1 MELLRNKSAMTPQ
14 GQLEGRFLVAMPG
27 MDTDYFSNSIV
38 YVCAHNADGAMGF
51 IVNKPATMSV
61 GELMTHTGIPFRD
74 NRDKTGMARS
84 LGPIRAGGPVDEH
97 RGFVL
102 HSDDY
107 CAGSTIPI
115 SEHVF
120 LTSTLQILKSIASG
134 TGPRRAAVALGYAG
148 WGAGQLERE
157 IRDNCWLTFDGD
169 PEVVFD
175 HNNDAK
181 YDALIARMGIGR
193 ANFIAEAGHA

>member
-1 MELLRNKSAMTPQ
+1 MELLRNRSGISPH
-14 GQLEGRFLVAMPG
+14 GHLEGRFLVAMPG
-27 MDTDYFSNSIV
+27 LEASYFNNSVV

-51 IVNKPATMSV
+51 IVNKPATISV
-61 GELMTHTGIPFRD
+61 GELMTHTGIPYPA
-74 NRDKTGMARS
+74 NRDKAGMIDT

-120 LTSTLQILKSIASG
+120 LTSTLQILRSIAAG
-134 TGPRRAAVALGYAG
+134 NGPKRAAVALGYAG

-157 IRDNCWLTFDGD
+157 IRDNCWLTFDED

-181 YDALIARMGIGR
+181 YGALIARLGISR
-193 ANFIAEAGHA
+193 ANFIPEAGHA

>member
-1 MELLRNKSAMTPQ
+1 MKMLRPTTDNRSP
-14 GQLEGRFLVAMPG
+14 GQFEGSFLVAMPG
-27 MDTDYFSNSIV
+27 LDTSYFANSVV

-51 IVNKPATMSV
+51 IVNKPATISV
-61 GELMTHTGIPFRD
+61 GELMTHTGIPFSER
-74 NRDKTGMARS
+74 GSHGVSGA

-107 CAGSTIPI
+107 CAASTIPI
-115 SEHVF
+115 SANIY
-120 LTSTLQILKSIASG
+120 LTSTLQILKSLAAG
-134 TGPRRAAVALGYAG
+134 RGPRRAAVALGYAG

-157 IRDNCWLTFDGD
+157 IRDNAWLSFEED
-169 PEVVFD
+169 PEIVFD

-181 YDALIARMGIGR
+181 YGALIARMGIGR
-193 ANFIAEAGHA
+193 ANFICEAGHA